1 MTAPAGPL
9 TDPRRPPCARSPTT
23 VRTQGVGGGAQ
34 AACRHGR
41 DRRVDA
47 VKVCGPDSPILK
59 GDVTEV
65 ADGRILGHERNVR
78 RAVAAMALSRD
89 LE

>member
-1 MTAPAGPL
+1 M
-9 TDPRRPPCARSPTT
+9 
-23 VRTQGVGGGAQ
+23 
-34 AACRHGR
+34 
-41 DRRVDA
+41 
-47 VKVCGPDSPILK
+47 KVCGPDSPILK